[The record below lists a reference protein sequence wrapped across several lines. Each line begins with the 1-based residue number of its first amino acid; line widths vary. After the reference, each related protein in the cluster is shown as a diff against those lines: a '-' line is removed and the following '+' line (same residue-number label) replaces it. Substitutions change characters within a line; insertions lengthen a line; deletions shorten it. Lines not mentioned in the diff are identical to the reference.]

1 MNIRKLYKKNV
12 LAIGVLALVASMPS
26 AAVFIDFTGG
36 TYTQNNGGTGVT
48 SNSTSFQNVAN
59 YIEDGFKFEFFFG
72 TSTPSNFASI
82 VGDYYNTSND
92 VLHWHWSEG
101 PFGEVDEVRV
111 SKVDNSLFDLGGFR
125 VSTNTSSGGGS
136 SSGTE
141 LVSINTSKALSI
153 FNVDSDDW
161 GLGNGPDPLI
171 TISAA
176 NTLFDD
182 ISWFS
187 FTNDI
192 SSTAVGMSL
201 DRVFLDE
208 AGDPNGE
215 DPTDVPEPSIIAL
228 LGLGLVGL
236 GVARRRRQS

>member
-1 MNIRKLYKKNV
+1 
-12 LAIGVLALVASMPS
+12 MPS
-26 AAVFIDFTGG
+26 AAVLIDFTGG

-48 SNSTSFQNVAN
+48 NNTSSVQNVAN
-59 YIEDGFKFEFFFG
+59 YIEDGFKFEFFF
-72 TSTPSNFASI
+72 SSPTPATFASI
-82 VGDYYNTSND
+82 VGDYYDTSNG

-111 SKVDNSLFDLGGFR
+111 SKVDSSLFDLGGFR
-125 VSTNTSSGGGS
+125 VSTNTSSGGGP

-141 LVSINTSKALSI
+141 IVSINTSKALGI
-153 FNVDSDDW
+153 FNVDSDNW
-161 GLGNGPDPLI
+161 GLGSGPDPLI
-171 TISAA
+171 TISAG

-187 FTNDI
+187 FTNDM

-201 DRVFLDE
+201 DSVFLDE
-208 AGDPNGE
+208 DGDSAGE
-215 DPTDVPEPSIIAL
+215 DPTVVPEPSIIAL

-236 GVARRRRQS
+236 GFARRRRQS